1 MQLKIG
7 EIARFEIGYRLR
19 RASTWFFAVLLI
31 VLPLVVLQ
39 ALASEPQHLNSPL
52 STATAV
58 ALIAIVAI
66 VAAARHLL
74 ALTRVAG

>member
-1 MQLKIG
+1 
-7 EIARFEIGYRLR
+7 
-19 RASTWFFAVLLI
+19 

-58 ALIAIVAI
+58 ALIAMVAML
-66 VAAARHLL
+66 VTAARSLCRPCRG
-74 ALTRVAG
+74 AIAT